1 MISWLNEGLSIL
13 WWKVVHKQRGKPG
26 EMGKAV
32 AIPPDKEAEKK
43 EMFKV
48 QIMTWHI
55 VYVSYIHF
63 VKNVYDLSKVLVL
76 YKQNP
81 GEPVQPNGQW
91 DDQPEQKFTRCQ
103 TLCLQKQ
110 GNFGGSLAFSTTFA
124 NFFDFL
130 FVILGLRE
138 PAADHLSSNC
148 LPQWSVDHT
157 SQNGCVDI

>member
-1 MISWLNEGLSIL
+1 
-13 WWKVVHKQRGKPG
+13 
-26 EMGKAV
+26 MGKAV

-48 QIMTWHI
+48 NYGMTHW
-55 VYVSYIHF
+55 VSYIHY
-63 VKNVYDLSKVLVL
+63 VKNIHDLSKVLFFT
-76 YKQNP
+76 KKNP
-81 GEPVQPNGQW
+81 GEPVQPDGEW

-124 NFFDFL
+124 NFFDCL

-148 LPQWSVDHT
+148 LPQWGVDHT
-157 SQNGCVDI
+157 SQNGCVNI

>member
-1 MISWLNEGLSIL
+1 MICWLNERISIL
-13 WWKVVHKQRGKPG
+13 WCKVVHKQRGKPG

-48 QIMTWHI
+48 QITTWHI
-55 VYVSYIHF
+55 VCLIIIMWRIF
-63 VKNVYDLSKVLVL
+63 MFFTNKN
-76 YKQNP
+76 Q
-81 GEPVQPNGQW
+81 GEPVQSDGEW
-91 DDQPEQKFTRCQ
+91 DDQPEQKFTRRQ

-124 NFFDFL
+124 NFFDCL

-148 LPQWSVDHT
+148 RPQWSVDHT
-157 SQNGCVDI
+157 SQNGCVNI